1 MKLTA
6 EEWKIIDDSF
16 FLNQDKDN
24 YVGAALRDLFAMGC
38 YLHSKGQTEAGE
50 KAIKTALRAT
60 PFVNDQFKTNLFTK
74 VLEYLPGNE
83 AEYLRNIRPHTE
95 LLGLLET
102 E

>member
-24 YVGAALRDLFAMGC
+24 YVGAALRDLFAVGC
-38 YLHSKGQTEAGE
+38 YLHAKGQTEAGE

-60 PFVNDQFKTNLFTK
+60 SFVKDQFKTNLFSK
-74 VLEYLPGNE
+74 VLKNLPGNE
-83 AEYLRNIRPHTE
+83 DEYLNNIRPHTE
-95 LLGLLET
+95 IVDLLK
-102 E
+102 